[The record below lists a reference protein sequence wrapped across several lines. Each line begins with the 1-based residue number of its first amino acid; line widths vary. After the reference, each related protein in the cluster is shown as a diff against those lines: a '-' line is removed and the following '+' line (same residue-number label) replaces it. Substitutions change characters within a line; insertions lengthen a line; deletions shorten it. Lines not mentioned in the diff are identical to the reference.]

1 VPDEGAFVLLLCG
14 HDAGL
19 LASGSYD
26 NTVKIWEV
34 DTDN

>member
-1 VPDEGAFVLLLCG
+1 VPDEGAFFLLPGG

-26 NTVKIWEV
+26 NTVKGGDI
-34 DTDN
+34 N